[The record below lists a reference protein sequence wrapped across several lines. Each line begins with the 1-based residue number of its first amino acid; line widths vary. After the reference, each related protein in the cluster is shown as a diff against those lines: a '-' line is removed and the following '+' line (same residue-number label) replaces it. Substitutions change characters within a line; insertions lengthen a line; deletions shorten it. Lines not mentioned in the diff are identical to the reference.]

1 MACVCVT
8 KTLRDCGVNDMEHPS
23 IVHTMSTGYPEPE
36 PIQFYKCNCCGVG
49 IYEGEEYV
57 EHAGNAFCDMACLS
71 SILLSEGNA
80 ERRVAG
86 E

>member
-1 MACVCVT
+1 MN
-8 KTLRDCGVNDMEHPS
+8 LPDINDIRPQE
-23 IVHTMSTGYPEPE
+23 EPK
-36 PIQFYKCNCCGVG
+36 QFYKCISCGLG
-49 IYEGEEYV
+49 IYEGEEYI

-80 ERRVAG
+80 ERKIAG